1 MKEIEVIYLN
11 ENTSNTYYC
20 TDYSMVDGWVV
31 IKNIHERIT
40 ATHDRFFR
48 DLKEDV
54 YIRQRQ
60 IFKMYVRNV

>member
-11 ENTSNTYYC
+11 ENTSNRYYC
-20 TDYSMVDGWVV
+20 TNYSIVDGWVI

-40 ATHDRFFR
+40 ATHNRYFKE
-48 DLKEDV
+48 LKEDV

-60 IFKMYVRNV
+60 IFKMYVRYV